1 MYITQADALLGAKRR
16 SLTNQAVLVPGKTY
30 ESSNSQ
36 VSLVGHCGDW
46 SPQTFGPFAN
56 PWAHRRISFAGLGF
70 SFHELSMHTVYRN
83 GDCFSFG

>member
-1 MYITQADALLGAKRR
+1 MYITQADAILGAERR

-46 SPQTFGPFAN
+46 SPQTFWAFYKSLGPSADIVC
-56 PWAHRRISFAGLGF
+56 RIRVL
-70 SFHELSMHTVYRN
+70 VP
-83 GDCFSFG
+83 